1 MSAASPEAARG
12 RIAEQFKML
21 KARGQKALV
30 TFITAGDPGP
40 EFTVPAM
47 HSLVAGGANLLELGI
62 PFSDPEAEGPAIQAA
77 NERALAQGMNLT
89 KVMEMVVEFRQSD
102 ATTPVVLM
110 GYLNS
115 VLAMPDFPA
124 RARTAGIDGLIM
136 VNLPLEE
143 AADLRKG
150 LSAEGLDLVS
160 LIAPTTADRRAHEIA
175 SNSSGFLYYVSL
187 KGTTGSGALAVDEV
201 AERMKFLGTLS
212 DVPICVGFGIKDA
225 ASAAA
230 VGVHADGV
238 VVGSAL
244 VQLMADAPDVPTAE
258 QRLQT
263 ATAAIR
269 QGLDA

>member
-1 MSAASPEAARG
+1 
-12 RIAEQFKML
+12 
-21 KARGQKALV
+21 
-30 TFITAGDPGP
+30 
-40 EFTVPAM
+40 
-47 HSLVAGGANLLELGI
+47 
-62 PFSDPEAEGPAIQAA
+62 
-77 NERALAQGMNLT
+77 
-89 KVMEMVVEFRQSD
+89 
-102 ATTPVVLM
+102 M

-143 AADLRKG
+143 AADLQRG

-160 LIAPTTADRRAHEIA
+160 LIAPTTADRRAQEIA

-201 AERMKFLGTLS
+201 AERMKFLRTLS

-230 VGVHADGV
+230 VGAHADGV